1 MTYKHTF
8 YALAVAALVSAG
20 STHAAETIV
29 ALPMDAAPWA
39 ETPEGVSFA
48 ALQGDRFQESYMA
61 MVKLPAGTTSP
72 AHVKTATMFGVMISG
87 EMVHYAAGQ
96 QDADHPVLGAGAY
109 YKIPANLP
117 HVSACVSDVE
127 CVTFLYQD
135 GAFDFV
141 PVVD

>member
-1 MTYKHTF
+1 MTQKHIFLTVTAA
-8 YALAVAALVSAG
+8 ALALYSSA
-20 STHAAETIV
+20 HAAETIV
-29 ALPMDAAPWA
+29 ALTIDAVPWA
-39 ETPEGVSFA
+39 ATPEGVSFA
-48 ALQGDRFQESYMA
+48 ALQGDRFHESYMA

-72 AHVKTATMFGVMISG
+72 AHVKTANMFGVMISG
-87 EMVHYAAGQ
+87 EMVHYVAGHQ
-96 QDADHPVLGAGAY
+96 EAEHPVLGAGAF

-141 PVVD
+141 PVAD